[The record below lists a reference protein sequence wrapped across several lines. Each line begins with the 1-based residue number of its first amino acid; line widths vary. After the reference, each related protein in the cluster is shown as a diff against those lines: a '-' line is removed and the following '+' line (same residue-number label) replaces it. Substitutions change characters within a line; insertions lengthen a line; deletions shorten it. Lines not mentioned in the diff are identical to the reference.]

1 MYMYIST
8 YMYIGVYAC
17 AYENIMYEY
26 ILVHIYNIYIYI
38 YTSIYIIHTP
48 PVHVSVSVFFSIYTF
63 LGKQST
69 HAQMPGVSMVDSLR
83 VRRIIIFFFKSV
95 SV

>member
-38 YTSIYIIHTP
+38 YIYIYNTYTSR
-48 PVHVSVSVFFSIYTF
+48 VCECVSVFQHLYLPWKAKYSRADAW
-63 LGKQST
+63 S
-69 HAQMPGVSMVDSLR
+69 VDGR
-83 VRRIIIFFFKSV
+83 
-95 SV
+95 